1 MLGAVFRRFRILLG
15 AVCFVRLLWA
25 TQEAEEPAGVV
36 GGDAP
41 EVIKAEEEPVPEEPE
56 QAGDMLYP

>member
-1 MLGAVFRRFRILLG
+1 M
-15 AVCFVRLLWA
+15 RLLWA